1 MKRVFR
7 IIACLLSVAVLL
19 NTSSVTIWASSRSY
33 DQSFVDEDNLHAESD
48 SSLGNLVLNTLNDE
62 QPEESENV
70 ITGLSIEGNVGIV
83 EVQIAEACEV
93 VVAIYDEEGIQMLA
107 SGNQSI
113 GDAQGVQSVEVKI
126 ETDRMPKYFIAK
138 AFLLDIDTHRPLCKA
153 YTNENY
159 TQKFEEFMEK
169 TVDDFQKEDVVELD
183 RDKSTNFLVY
193 DENTVRIE
201 ENGMKNVV
209 TAADDASGIYT
220 MAGVGEEVKNLRP
233 GDVFSYTY
241 ENGEILAGTVKS
253 VSQSGDNA
261 VIQITKDT
269 VLEDVFSYVK
279 IDTESLAEDMIADTS
294 TADEEVQ
301 FLDNGESLEPLLGAD
316 MEGEIS
322 KALKM
327 QVKDEASGLNG
338 SAALELKLSL
348 KVYIDFSYQYTE
360 LKLDEKLSSYISV
373 DKNFDKQYKLGKLTA
388 TPIAGLSIS
397 YSPVLLVEAS
407 GTISFSTEMKQTIG
421 FAYSNKD
428 GLQSKNKGPELT
440 CDFKMEGKVYL
451 GVGGEVQAELLG
463 NLANLSLQAEVGP
476 EINGAKT
483 GDGEDPA
490 VRHQC
495 SFCIEGE
502 INTRAELNAGVD
514 FLGKTVIDKTLLK
527 GTYKVK
533 NFYYSK
539 DFNEFGWDKTCP
551 HISYKVTVNVVD
563 SSNIPVI
570 NALISGVSDDENYRT
585 DGNGQVVFYLPT
597 GSYQLKVSSGDLNAE
612 EEIVIQDKGK
622 TITIKLKQEIKG
634 PENPDPGKDSE
645 WKGSY
650 VYMGHYLHKKGAIRW
665 RVLEIANGEMLLMA
679 DEIIDFHSWTYDM
692 TGNCRTWR
700 DSGMRKYL
708 NEELLFE
715 IFDEEERA
723 AIVKSK
729 VKMDLSII
737 EINGEY
743 VNGGPDTEDYMYLPS
758 RTELRSSAYGFSGN
772 SSRIAKY
779 TDANSSHIQLKDETA
794 YWLRTPGTIRYG
806 FFYPMFCGDDGVLY
820 VPGMRKP
827 PTMSMG
833 VRPMIRVAADSDAV
847 KSQDLLAASESMDSG
862 VLQSEEAPEHE
873 GFVNE
878 DSSVGTDVSGFKAEE
893 GDLTENNERMQNVDA
908 ENSAF
913 TEEKA
918 DFDSEEADYIWG
930 FTAESSDIGESD
942 EQNEK
947 NSVEVPEDIIE
958 KIPEEELLAE
968 MEDIPV
974 EAGVEDAVVASSEE
988 NEGSDDDVEMQDS
1001 EEQEQVP
1008 DVKYTVQAELPAV
1021 TIKEPE
1027 SNTKANVQTAQFS
1040 DLAAGGEYVYIV
1052 VKTKSTSK
1060 FLAADNLLYI
1070 DQKTADGDGKV
1081 SYSYLLREQAA
1092 KYEADVYG
1100 GLLSGGIT
1108 NEKPSLKVAKRTT
1121 DSVTLSWDK
1130 IQDAMGYTIWYRSEH
1145 ESKVKRTIIRGGSNT
1160 SWVHKSLK
1168 PGTKYFY
1175 TVKAWIKED
1184 GKYIFSEQSAVQR
1197 GTTKPQAAKIKNVT
1211 VTNRRIKVTLTGTAK
1226 GAEMYS
1232 MCYSSDK
1239 NFDDF
1244 KVGIRTSGT
1253 VRSFRETL
1261 KPGTYYVRVKSYRDL
1276 GNHKRVYGEWS
1287 NTVKVI
1293 VE

>member
-7 IIACLLSVAVLL
+7 IIACLLSIAVLL

-62 QPEESENV
+62 QLEESENV
-70 ITGLSIEGNVGIV
+70 ITGLSVEGDVGIV

-126 ETDRMPKYFIAK
+126 ETDRMPQYFIAK
-138 AFLLDIDTHRPLCKA
+138 AFLLDTDTHRPLCKA

-169 TVDDFQKEDVVELD
+169 TADDFQKEDVVELD
-183 RDKSTNFLVY
+183 RDNSTNFLVY

-209 TAADDASGIYT
+209 TAADDASGIYA

-241 ENGEILAGTVKS
+241 ENGKILAGTVKS

-261 VIQITKDT
+261 VIQITQDT
-269 VLEDVFSYVK
+269 ALEDVFSYVK

-301 FLDNGESLEPLLGAD
+301 FLDSGESLKPLLGAD

-397 YSPVLLVEAS
+397 YFPVLLVETS
-407 GTISFSTEMKQTIG
+407 GTISFSAEMKQTIG

-634 PENPDPGKDSE
+634 PENPDPGEDSE

-665 RVLEIANGEMLLMA
+665 RVLEIENGEMLLMA
-679 DEIIDFHSWTYDM
+679 DEIIDFHLWKDNLGEYCSWQ
-692 TGNCRTWR
+692 
-700 DSGMRKYL
+700 DSDIRKYL
-708 NEELLFE
+708 NEELIYK
-715 IFDEEERA
+715 IFNQEERK
-723 AIVKSK
+723 AIIKSTVTTDMSPVK
-729 VKMDLSII
+729 VND
-737 EINGEY
+737 EY
-743 VNGGPDTEDYMYLPS
+743 ISGGPDTEDYMFIPS
-758 RTELRSSAYGFSGN
+758 RAELRSSVYGFSGA
-772 SSRIAKY
+772 SSKIAKY
-779 TDANSSHIQLKDETA
+779 TGADTNFGQKEETD

-806 FFYPMFCGDDGVLY
+806 LFYPMYCGANGALY
-820 VPGMRKP
+820 VPGITTPINSRL
-827 PTMSMG
+827 G

-847 KSQDLLAASESMDSG
+847 KSQDLLAASESVDNE
-862 VLQSEEAPEHE
+862 VLQSEEVPEHE

-878 DSSVGTDVSGFKAEE
+878 DSSVETDVSGFKAEE
-893 GDLTENNERMQNVDA
+893 EDLTENNELMQNLDA
-908 ENSAF
+908 GNSAF

-918 DFDSEEADYIWG
+918 DFDSEEADHISG
-930 FTAESSDIGESD
+930 FTAESSDIDESGD
-942 EQNEK
+942 QNQK
-947 NSVEVPEDIIE
+947 NSAEVPEDIME

-968 MEDIPV
+968 MEDILV
-974 EAGVEDAVVASSEE
+974 DAGVEDAVVASSEE

-1130 IQDAMGYTIWYRSEH
+1130 IPDAMGYTIWYRSEH

-1197 GTTKPQAAKIKNVT
+1197 GTTKPQAAKIKNAT
-1211 VTNRRIKVTLTGTAK
+1211 VTNRKIKVTLTGTAK

-1232 MCYSSDK
+1232 MCYSLQK

-1293 VE
+1293 VK